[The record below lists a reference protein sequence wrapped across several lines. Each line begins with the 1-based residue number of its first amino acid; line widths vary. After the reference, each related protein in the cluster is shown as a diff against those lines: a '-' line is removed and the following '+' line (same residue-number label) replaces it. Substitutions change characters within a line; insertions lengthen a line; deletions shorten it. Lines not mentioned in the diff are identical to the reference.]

1 MSDCVLVRAQVTVTD
16 ALRAHPVSLPCGCVG
31 AVLSTSDRAD
41 GDWGGMS
48 FYWTLNDTLAAV
60 IAGGGSLLGLYLG
73 QIAEKL
79 FARR

>member
-1 MSDCVLVRAQVTVTD
+1 
-16 ALRAHPVSLPCGCVG
+16 
-31 AVLSTSDRAD
+31 
-41 GDWGGMS
+41 MS

>member
-1 MSDCVLVRAQVTVTD
+1 VSARASASNGD
-16 ALRAHPVSLPCGCVG
+16 G
-31 AVLSTSDRAD
+31 

-48 FYWTLNDTLAAV
+48 FYWTMNDTLSAVVAA
-60 IAGGGSLLGLYLG
+60 GGSLLGLYLG